1 VPAWHLQK
9 PMKHQADSE
18 RTGATASETTVNPHV
33 KQIRGEPI
41 ISVSNLSIEIGG
53 RCIIR
58 DANFTIPRG
67 SGLAVIGPN
76 GSGKTVLL
84 KALLGLLPSTGVI
97 RWAHGS
103 RQGYIP
109 QKVSADPNL
118 PIRVREILKA
128 KAFVQKLTAGNVEEA
143 VAWAAIGGLLEQRL
157 GALSS
162 GQLQRVLLA
171 MAMMGAPDVLLV
183 DEPTASL
190 DEGSEEHVFQLLETT
205 RKSRATTIIIVSHDL
220 ALVGHLATHVICV
233 NAGVASF
240 GTARNMLRQDVLE
253 SSFGAPLRFH
263 SHNLEN
269 KP

>member
-1 VPAWHLQK
+1 
-9 PMKHQADSE
+9 MKHQAHIEPTATTDGHRLLDSPVKLIRE
-18 RTGATASETTVNPHV
+18 ETIV
-33 KQIRGEPI
+33 
-41 ISVSNLSIEIGG
+41 SVANLSVKIGG
-53 RCIIR
+53 RTIIR
-58 DANFTIPRG
+58 DANFAIPRG

-84 KALLGLLPSTGVI
+84 KALLGLLPSTGII
-97 RWAHGS
+97 RWAPGS
-103 RQGYIP
+103 RHGYVP

-118 PIRVREILKA
+118 PMRVREILKA
-128 KAFVQKLTAGNVEEA
+128 KAFVQKLTADNIEDA
-143 VAWAAIGGLLEQRL
+143 VAWAAIGSLLEQRL

-190 DEGSEEHVFQLLETT
+190 DEGSEEHVFQLLEAT
-205 RKSRATTIIIVSHDL
+205 RKSRGTAIVIVSHDL

-233 NAGVASF
+233 NAGFASF
-240 GTARNMLRQDVLE
+240 GTAQNMLRQDVLE
-253 SSFGAPLRFH
+253 SAFGAPLRFH
-263 SHNLEN
+263 SHSLEG

>member
-1 VPAWHLQK
+1 
-9 PMKHQADSE
+9 MKYQADNE
-18 RTGATASETTVNPHV
+18 RTGATAGEMTVNPNV
-33 KQIRGEPI
+33 RQVPGEPI
-41 ISVSNLSIEIGG
+41 VSVSNLSIEIGG

-58 DANFTIPRG
+58 NANFTIPKG

-76 GSGKTVLL
+76 GSGKTVLV
-84 KALLGLLPSTGVI
+84 KALLGLLAYTGIV
-97 RWAHGS
+97 RWAPGS
-103 RQGYIP
+103 RQGYVP
-109 QKVSADPNL
+109 QKVSADPSL
-118 PIRVREILKA
+118 PMRVEEILAA
-128 KAFVQKLTAGNVEEA
+128 KAFVQKMTPADIADA

-171 MAMMGAPDVLLV
+171 MAMMGGPDVLLV

-205 RKSRATTIIIVSHDL
+205 RKLRGTTIIIVSHDL

-233 NAGVASF
+233 NAGIASF
-240 GTARNMLRQDVLE
+240 GTAGTMLRQEVLE
-253 SSFGAPLRFH
+253 ASFGTPLRFH

>member
-1 VPAWHLQK
+1 
-9 PMKHQADSE
+9 MKRQAHIEQTGMTGPDKVDSCL
-18 RTGATASETTVNPHV
+18 
-33 KQIRGEPI
+33 KLIKGEPAV
-41 ISVSNLSIEIGG
+41 SVANLSVKIGD
-53 RCIIR
+53 RTIIR
-58 DANFTIPRG
+58 DANFAIPKG
-67 SGLAVIGPN
+67 SSMAVIGPN

-84 KALLGLLPSTGVI
+84 KALLGLLPFTGNI
-97 RWAHGS
+97 CWAPGS
-103 RQGYIP
+103 RQGYVP

-118 PIRVREILKA
+118 PMRVREILKA
-128 KAFVQKLTAGNVEEA
+128 KACVQKMTASDVEEV
-143 VAWAAIGGLLEQRL
+143 VAWAAIGSLLEQRL

-190 DEGSEEHVFQLLETT
+190 DESSEEHVFHLLETT
-205 RKSRATTIIIVSHDL
+205 RKLRGTTIVIVSHDL

-240 GTARNMLRQDVLE
+240 GTAGQMLRQDVLE
-253 SSFGAPLRFH
+253 ASFGAPLRFH
-263 SHNLEN
+263 SHSLES

>member
-1 VPAWHLQK
+1 
-9 PMKHQADSE
+9 MKYRADIE
-18 RTGATASETTVNPHV
+18 RTGATASEMTVNPNV
-33 KQIRGEPI
+33 KQIQGEPVVA
-41 ISVSNLSIEIGG
+41 VSSLSIEIGG
-53 RCIIR
+53 RSIIR
-58 DANFTIPRG
+58 NANFTIPKG

-76 GSGKTVLL
+76 GSGKTVLV
-84 KALLGLLPSTGVI
+84 KALLGLLPYTGSI
-97 RWAHGS
+97 RWAQGS
-103 RQGYIP
+103 RQGYVP

-118 PIRVREILKA
+118 PMRVREILAA
-128 KAFVQKLTAGNVEEA
+128 KAFVQKMTPADIGDA
-143 VAWAAIGGLLEQRL
+143 VAWAAIGSLLEQRL

-171 MAMMGAPDVLLV
+171 MAMMGAPDVVLV

-205 RKSRATTIIIVSHDL
+205 RKLRGTTIIIVSHDL

-233 NAGVASF
+233 NGGVATF

-253 SSFGAPLRFH
+253 SSFGTPLRFH